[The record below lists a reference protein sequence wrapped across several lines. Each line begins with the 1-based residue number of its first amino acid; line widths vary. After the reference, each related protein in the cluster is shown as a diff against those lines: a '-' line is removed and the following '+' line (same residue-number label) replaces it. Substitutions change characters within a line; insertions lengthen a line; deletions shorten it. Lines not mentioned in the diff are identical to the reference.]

1 MISIEEMAVV
11 DANAAALGV
20 PRKQLMES
28 SGHAVARAVRDLAA
42 PGARVAIV
50 AGRGNNGGDSFVTAR
65 FLDEYESTVFLL
77 GRKETIGTEITRENW
92 EALKQGEYDAREV
105 RDSRDFDLGSPEPD
119 IVVDAMLGTGVRG
132 EPREPERSAIETIN
146 ASEATVLSVDV
157 PSGIDA
163 NTGEAAAVAIE
174 ADEIVTF
181 HDTKPGLA
189 SLDVPV
195 TVADIGIP
203 SMAET
208 IVERGDLLR
217 LGRDLDSHKGDNGA
231 VLVIGGGPY
240 TGAPAL
246 TAQAA
251 LCAGAD
257 LVRVACPE
265 SVATT
270 IQSYHEGLITAP
282 LQGER
287 LVPDHVDALLDLAVE
302 QDAVVLGPGLGAHDA
317 TLTAADEFLAAFDGT
332 CVVDADP
339 LRVVSETDASLI
351 CTPHAGEFK
360 RMGGDPTPSDDW
372 RDRMD
377 SVETLASDLDAT
389 ILLKG
394 QYDVLSNGNSNGNN
408 NDSNDENGRTRI
420 NRTGTPAMTVGGTG
434 DVLAGATGALAAVLD
449 PIDAAALGAFANGK
463 AGERAAD
470 GQASITPQDLIDHL
484 PEVLQS

>member
-11 DANAAALGV
+11 DENAAALGV

-28 SGHAVARAVRDLAA
+28 SGHAVARVVRDLAD

-65 FLDEYESTVFLL
+65 FLDGYELTVFLL
-77 GRKETIGTEITRENW
+77 GREETIGTEITRENW
-92 EALKQGEYDAREV
+92 EALKRSEYDAREV
-105 RDSRDFDLGSPEPD
+105 RDSRAFDLGSPD
-119 IVVDAMLGTGVRG
+119 VVIDAMLGTGVRG

-146 ASEATVLSVDV
+146 ASEATVISVDV

-163 NTGEAAAVAIE
+163 NTGEVADVAIE
-174 ADEIVTF
+174 ADHIVTF
-181 HDTKPGLA
+181 HDTKPGLT

-208 IVERGDLLR
+208 IVEHGDLLR
-217 LGRDLDSHKGDNGA
+217 LGRASDSHKGDNGS

-246 TAQAA
+246 TAEAA
-251 LCAGAD
+251 LNAGAD
-257 LVRVACPE
+257 LVYVACPE

-270 IQSYHEGLITAP
+270 IQSYHEGLIMKP
-282 LQGER
+282 LDGER
-287 LVPDHVDALLDLAVE
+287 LVPDHVDTLLDIAAE
-302 QDAVVLGPGLGAHDA
+302 QDVVVLGPGLGAHDA
-317 TLTAADEFLAAFDGT
+317 TLTAADEFLSEFQGT

-339 LRVVSETDASLI
+339 LSVVNDTDASLI

-360 RMGGDPTPSDDW
+360 RMGGDPAPSDDW
-372 RDRMD
+372 RGRMD
-377 SVETLASDLDAT
+377 DVQALASDLDAT

-394 QYDVLSNGNSNGNN
+394 PYDVLSNGDGNDNDN
-408 NDSNDENGRTRI
+408 NENGRTRI

-449 PIDAAALGAFANGK
+449 PIDAAALGAYANGK
-463 AGERAAD
+463 AGERSAD
-470 GQASITPQDLIDHL
+470 GQVSITPQDLIDHL
-484 PEVLQS
+484 PEVLES